1 MNATAHIVE
10 IDESNAQQLLIEE
23 SMTRPVIVDFWADW
37 CGPCKQLMPI
47 LEKLAEEYQGA
58 FLLAKVNADEQQM
71 LAQQLGVRSL
81 PTVMVIKDGQPIDGF
96 SGAQPESAVREML
109 DKHLPPPQAGALAE
123 AEQLLADGDI
133 PGALALYRSAW
144 EESGQKLEMT
154 LAYAAALVSVN
165 RLDEAET
172 VLQGIRLADQDAR
185 YEQLMAQIE
194 LGREAARSPEVEAL
208 EAALASSPDDHATR
222 VKLAVQLSQ
231 VSQYR
236 EALEHLLTVLRAD
249 KDFNNGEVRKVF
261 LDTLATIGKG
271 DPLAAEYQRKL
282 FSLMY

>member
-144 EESGQKLEMT
+144 EESGQKLETT

-172 VLQGIRLADQDAR
+172 VLQGVRLADQDAR

-208 EAALASSPDDHATR
+208 EAALAASPDDHATR

-249 KDFNNGEVRKVF
+249 KDFNNGEVRKVY

>member
-109 DKHLPPPQAGALAE
+109 DKHLPSPQAGALAE

-154 LAYAAALVSVN
+154 LAYAAALVSAS
-165 RLDEAET
+165 RLDEAEA

-208 EAALASSPDDHATR
+208 EAALAASPDDHATR
-222 VKLAVQLSQ
+222 VRLAVQLSQ

-249 KDFNNGEVRKVF
+249 KDFNNGEVRKIF

>member
-154 LAYAAALVSVN
+154 LEYAAALVSAN

-208 EAALASSPDDHATR
+208 EAALAASPDDHATR
-222 VKLAVQLSQ
+222 VKLAVKLSQ

-236 EALEHLLTVLRAD
+236 EALEHLLTVLRVD

>member
-154 LAYAAALVSVN
+154 LAYATALVSVN

-208 EAALASSPDDHATR
+208 EAALAASPDDHATR

>member
-23 SMTRPVIVDFWADW
+23 SMTRPVIADFWADW
-37 CGPCKQLMPI
+37 CEPCKQLMPV

-123 AEQLLADGDI
+123 AEQLLSDGDI

-154 LAYAAALVSVN
+154 LAYAAALVSAN

-172 VLQGIRLADQDAR
+172 VLQVIRLVDQDAR

-208 EAALASSPDDHATR
+208 ETALAASPDDHATR
-222 VKLAVQLSQ
+222 VKLAIQLSQ

-236 EALEHLLTVLRAD
+236 DALEHLLTVLRAD
-249 KDFNNGEVRKVF
+249 KDFNNGEVRKVY

>member
-10 IDESNAQQLLIEE
+10 IDDSNAQELLIEE

-81 PTVMVIKDGQPIDGF
+81 PTVMIIKDGQPIDGF

-154 LAYAAALVSVN
+154 LAYATALVNAN

-172 VLQGIRLADQDAR
+172 VLQGIRLADQDAQ

-208 EAALASSPDDHATR
+208 EAALGESPDDHATR
-222 VKLAVQLSQ
+222 VKLAVKLSQ

>member
-10 IDESNAQQLLIEE
+10 IDDSNAQQLLIEE
-23 SMTRPVIVDFWADW
+23 SMTRPVIVDFWAEW

-123 AEQLLADGDI
+123 AEELLADGDI

-154 LAYAAALVSVN
+154 LAYAAALVSAN

-172 VLQGIRLADQDAR
+172 VLQGVRLADQDAR

-208 EAALASSPDDHATR
+208 EAALAASPDDHATR

>member
-1 MNATAHIVE
+1 
-10 IDESNAQQLLIEE
+10 
-23 SMTRPVIVDFWADW
+23 MTRPVIVDFWADW

-123 AEQLLADGDI
+123 AEQLLSDGDI

-154 LAYAAALVSVN
+154 LAYAAALVSAN

-172 VLQGIRLADQDAR
+172 VLQVIRLVDQDAR

-208 EAALASSPDDHATR
+208 ETALAASPDDHATR
-222 VKLAVQLSQ
+222 VKLAIQLSQ

>member
-10 IDESNAQQLLIEE
+10 IDENNAQQLLIEE

-123 AEQLLADGDI
+123 AEQLLSDGDI

-154 LAYAAALVSVN
+154 VAYAAALVGAN

-172 VLQGIRLADQDAR
+172 VLQGVRLADQDAR

-208 EAALASSPDDHATR
+208 EAALAASPDDHATR